1 MRTRMNDEDLI
12 ARLTERAKPVRRLA
26 PPWQGALLWLGLAA
40 ALMAAAVAISG
51 FRQDLEMRLGLMH
64 EQVNIACA
72 LATGILAAFAAFNV
86 ARPDGDTRWLYAP
99 LLPALG
105 WVAGMSLGCVRDI
118 WLGGFAG
125 LGLGTSFGC
134 TRFIL
139 GFGIPM
145 TLSMLWMVRHGA
157 LMRPVEVSAMA
168 GLAAAAIASVG
179 LTLLHH
185 LDAAAMVLIW
195 HGSSV
200 LLVTWVARAWGRQ
213 ALQAMGPKL
222 EQVG

>member
-1 MRTRMNDEDLI
+1 MNDEDLI
-12 ARLTERAKPVRRLA
+12 ARLAGSAQPVRRLG
-26 PPWQGALLWLGLAA
+26 PPWQGALLWLGMAA
-40 ALMAAAVAISG
+40 ALMAAAVAIMG
-51 FRQDLEMRLGLMH
+51 FRQDIEMRLGLMS
-64 EQVNIACA
+64 EQVNLVFA
-72 LATGILAAFAAFNV
+72 LLTGVLAAFATFNL
-86 ARPDGDTRWLYAP
+86 ARPDGDERWFYAP

-105 WVAGMSLGCVRDI
+105 WVAGMGLGCLRDM

-125 LGLGTSFGC
+125 LGLGTSFAC

-157 LMRPVEVSAMA
+157 LVRPVEVSAMA
-168 GLAAAAIASVG
+168 GLAAAAIASIG

-195 HGSSV
+195 HGGSV
-200 LLVTWVARAWGRQ
+200 LLVIWAAKAWGGR
-213 ALQAMGPKL
+213 ALVAMGPKL
-222 EQVG
+222 ETP